1 MSNTNTNTNTNT
13 TTTDLETIRTLHDH
27 THALET
33 ILNDPTNHTAQER
46 IDAETAL
53 QTALNTANTQRLER
67 LFTECDHADNPLQA
81 LLTSKNWSPYI
92 ARRKTD
98 PKTGKISYTV
108 MTRRARVNL
117 LDYLKHA
124 ELKGVTLPTSVD
136 MLRNLLESACN
147 TLSAYVLASIQ
158 QDELSSVSVSNVKAG
173 LYNFVSKLGISGL
186 KVRNT
191 DVRFLSMAVTRARDL
206 GELAEIT
213 PAHLV
218 PYLMDLVYV
227 QNEELKYGFAAKE
240 SKQEQPSK

>member
-1 MSNTNTNTNTNT
+1 
-13 TTTDLETIRTLHDH
+13 
-27 THALET
+27 
-33 ILNDPTNHTAQER
+33 
-46 IDAETAL
+46 
-53 QTALNTANTQRLER
+53 
-67 LFTECDHADNPLQA
+67 
-81 LLTSKNWSPYI
+81 
-92 ARRKTD
+92 
-98 PKTGKISYTV
+98 

>member
-1 MSNTNTNTNTNT
+1 MSTTNANINSAE
-13 TTTDLETIRTLHDH
+13 LETIRTLHDH

-46 IDAETAL
+46 IDAQTAL
-53 QTALNTANTQRLER
+53 QTALNKINAQRLER
-67 LFTECDHADNPLQA
+67 LFTECDVANNPLQA
-81 LLTSKNWSPYI
+81 LLSNKSWSPYV

-98 PKTGKISYTV
+98 PKTGKISYSI

-136 MLRNLLESACN
+136 VLRNLLESACN
-147 TLSAYVLASIQ
+147 TLSAYVLSSIQ

-173 LYNFVSKLGISGL
+173 LYNFVSKLGIAGL

-227 QNEELKYGFAAKE
+227 QTEELQYNFAAKE
-240 SKQEQPSK
+240 SKKEQASK

>member
-1 MSNTNTNTNTNT
+1 MTTTNTNTNTNTNT
-13 TTTDLETIRTLHDH
+13 ELETIHTLHSC

-33 ILNDPTNHTAQER
+33 IVNDPTNHTAQER
-46 IDAETAL
+46 TDAEQAL

-67 LFTECDHADNPLQA
+67 LFTECDDAENPLQA
-81 LLTSKNWSPYI
+81 LLTNKSWSPYM
-92 ARRKTD
+92 ARRTTD
-98 PKTGKISYTV
+98 RATRRISYSI

-136 MLRNLLESACN
+136 VLRNLLESACN

-227 QNEELKYGFAAKE
+227 QTEELQYNFAAKE
-240 SKQEQPSK
+240 SKKEQASK

>member
-1 MSNTNTNTNTNT
+1 MTANNTNTNTNTNT
-13 TTTDLETIRTLHDH
+13 ELETIRTLHSC

-33 ILNDPTNHTAQER
+33 IVNDPTNHTAQER
-46 IDAETAL
+46 TDAEQAL

-67 LFTECDHADNPLQA
+67 LFTECDHAGNPLQA
-81 LLTSKNWSPYI
+81 LLTNKSWSPYI
-92 ARRKTD
+92 ARRTTD
-98 PKTGKISYTV
+98 RTTRKISYNI
-108 MTRRARVNL
+108 MTRRSRVNL
-117 LDYLKHA
+117 LDYFKHA

-136 MLRNLLESACN
+136 VLRNLLESACN
-147 TLSAYVLASIQ
+147 TLSAYVLSSIQ

-227 QNEELKYGFAAKE
+227 QTKELQYNFAAKE
-240 SKQEQPSK
+240 AKKEQASK